1 MNFIIRLIFIL
12 GINLA
17 LSNNL
22 YARSAPW
29 VGVDLKGMTCQ
40 GEIMNY
46 GPFDYR
52 NAENRK
58 SKLPI
63 VEEYHFTPE
72 VQQLVRGNTGSV
84 VGDLSYTLGAFPN
97 HYKALTALSYYHVIH
112 QKEIAEDRD
121 WPFLPVE
128 CYFQRAVNFVP
139 DDAIVQ
145 MLYAIYLKK
154 IKRYDLAEKHYQKAI
169 QIAPDNMK
177 LRYMYGLFLVKHKKY
192 ALANE
197 QAKIVYSNN
206 YPKQKLKKKL
216 IAAGIWKE

>member
-1 MNFIIRLIFIL
+1 MVLL
-12 GINLA
+12 
-17 LSNNL
+17 
-22 YARSAPW
+22 
-29 VGVDLKGMTCQ
+29 T
-40 GEIMNY
+40 
-46 GPFDYR
+46 R
-52 NAENRK
+52 NAENRRT
-58 SKLPI
+58 KLPI
-63 VEEYHFTPE
+63 VEHYHFTPE
-72 VQQLVRGNTGSV
+72 VQKLIKGKSGYL
-84 VGDLSYTLGAFPN
+84 VGDLAYTLRAFPN
-97 HYKALTALSYYHVIH
+97 HYKALTSLTYYQVLH
-112 QKEIAEDRD
+112 QIDIAEKIKR
-121 WPFLPVE
+121 PVQPAVE
-128 CYFQRAVNFVP
+128 CYFQRAAHFVP
-139 DDAIVQ
+139 DDAVVQ